1 MAVIY
6 DILAPLRKFVKP
18 KTFQTDSIL
27 FLFFYRATVGIHV
40 LFCLML
46 AGRAYFGNPISCA
59 VRRAEVRP
67 DLVDQYC
74 WATGT
79 WTVGDKEPDEI
90 TTRSVQRKVRS
101 IHDVISNNGSFYI
114 KISVISNITLFSCD
128 IIGMEHTSK
137 RWNLR

>member
-6 DILAPLRKFVKP
+6 DIFSPLKKYLKP
-18 KTFQTDSIL
+18 KTFKTDSFL
-27 FLFFYRATVGIHV
+27 FFFFYRATVGIHV

-59 VRRAEVRP
+59 IRRAEVRP

-90 TTRSVQRKVRS
+90 TTSSVQRKVGNIQDIIS
-101 IHDVISNNGSFYI
+101 ISGPFYI
-114 KISVISNITLFSCD
+114 IKI
-128 IIGMEHTSK
+128 
-137 RWNLR
+137 